1 MSEGQSIETALEL
14 SAMVRRLALD
24 RIREAHPD
32 WPDPQVHLQLV
43 REIYLE
49 LKLPD
54 ANAAV

>member
-1 MSEGQSIETALEL
+1 
-14 SAMVRRLALD
+14 VRRLALD